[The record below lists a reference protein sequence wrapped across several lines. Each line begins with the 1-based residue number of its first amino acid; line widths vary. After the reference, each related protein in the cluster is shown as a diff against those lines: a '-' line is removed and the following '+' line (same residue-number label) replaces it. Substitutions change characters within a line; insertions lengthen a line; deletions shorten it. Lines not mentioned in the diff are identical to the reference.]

1 MTPDPA
7 KVLTV
12 AALRAAAALHL
23 SDDELAQVIGVE
35 KHEIEHLRIGQ
46 EMIPVNSGTGL
57 RCQMLIRMFR
67 ALEHLVGGDQEMCRH
82 WLRSRNEAAGGK
94 PAEVIANPDGLRQV
108 AEYLEASVER

>member
-7 KVLTV
+7 KILTV
-12 AALRAAAALHL
+12 AALRAAAALQL

-46 EMIPVNSGTGL
+46 EMIPVNSGAGL

-67 ALEHLVGGDQEMCRH
+67 ALEHLVAGDQEKCRQ
-82 WLRSRNEAAGGK
+82 WLRSRNEAVGGN
-94 PAEVIANPDGLRQV
+94 PAEVIANADGLRQV

>member
-12 AALRAAAALHL
+12 AALRAGAALQL

-35 KHEIEHLRIGQ
+35 KHAIVHFKIGQ
-46 EMIPVNSGTGL
+46 EMISVNSGAGL

-67 ALEHLVGGDQEMCRH
+67 ALEHLVGGDQEMCRQ
-82 WLRSRNEAAGGK
+82 WLRSHNETAGGD
-94 PAEVIANPDGLRQV
+94 PAEVIANPDGLRQIT
-108 AEYLEASVER
+108 EYLEANVER